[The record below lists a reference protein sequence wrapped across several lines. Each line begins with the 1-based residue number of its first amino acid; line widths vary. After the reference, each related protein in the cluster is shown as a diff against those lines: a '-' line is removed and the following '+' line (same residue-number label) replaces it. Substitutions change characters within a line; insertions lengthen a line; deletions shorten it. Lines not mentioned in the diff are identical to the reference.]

1 MISLEKSLFLEF
13 HHVTSSVEIK
23 LFWHGISRL
32 NEESDD
38 NLKLFVD
45 KLKMSNVADIK

>member
-1 MISLEKSLFLEF
+1 M
-13 HHVTSSVEIK
+13 

-45 KLKMSNVADIK
+45 KLKMFNVVDIKHVEYTVYMYHQIVTKSNA